1 MPDLYK
7 RTLETQLLLTYDFQD
22 ICHKNNSPVF
32 LLTCQIRS
40 YNNEKKIHKEVFQVI
55 DKTIECTQIAFP
67 TQSPSNQSVHSHT
80 LLIETSLNQLQ

>member
-1 MPDLYK
+1 M
-7 RTLETQLLLTYDFQD
+7 
-22 ICHKNNSPVF
+22 
-32 LLTCQIRS
+32 
-40 YNNEKKIHKEVFQVI
+40 KKIHTEVFQVI